1 MRRLSYLGRVSS
13 LRLLREVDLR
23 RHAVLRI
30 ALEVLIPDMESC
42 EVGPDAGGKL
52 LHVGVVVL
60 EGRVVPLTSDRDT
73 ILRPCKLIGQTH
85 ELLVALEV
93 RILLLQAEEGAQGDV
108 ELGVSV
114 DAGGAIVT
122 GGKDSST
129 SVGDV
134 GQDGGFFSDVSL
146 DRGNQ
151 VGNQIETALLHD
163 TNLGKGLI
171 NGLILLN
178 QRVFRA
184 DIATACKE
192 QNENEETHNPKYNP

>member
-93 RILLLQAEEGAQGDV
+93 RILLLQAEEGAKGDV
-108 ELGVSV
+108 ELGVGV
-114 DAGGAIVT
+114 DVAGVVAARCKDAGA
-122 GGKDSST
+122 
-129 SVGDV
+129 SVG
-134 GQDGGFFSDVSL
+134 
-146 DRGNQ
+146 
-151 VGNQIETALLHD
+151 
-163 TNLGKGLI
+163 
-171 NGLILLN
+171 
-178 QRVFRA
+178 
-184 DIATACKE
+184 
-192 QNENEETHNPKYNP
+192 